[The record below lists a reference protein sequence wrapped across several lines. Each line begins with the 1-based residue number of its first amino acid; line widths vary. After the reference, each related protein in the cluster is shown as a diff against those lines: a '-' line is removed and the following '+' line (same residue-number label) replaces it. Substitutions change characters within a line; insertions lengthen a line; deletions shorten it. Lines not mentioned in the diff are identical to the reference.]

1 MFPQRKTLNLL
12 TVMTSPT
19 EQDEQSNTSLKRME
33 FREDGTVRHAV
44 GDEEEYATTVTGEI
58 FEKGDLVWV
67 LRKGTSQYIMGS
79 AREG

>member
-1 MFPQRKTLNLL
+1 MFPMKRTENLL
-12 TVMTSPT
+12 TVMTSEGNDQPK
-19 EQDEQSNTSLKRME
+19 TSLKKME
-33 FREDGTVRHAV
+33 FREDGVVRHAV
-44 GDEEEYATTVTGEI
+44 GDDEEYATAVTGET